1 MGNSSSSF
9 GGNHAALGGKTRRR
23 GRKGGRRGGR
33 MGGRRMGVRR
43 SMKMRGG
50 NADRAEDW
58 GLPSS
63 WNRRGGRSMKMRGG
77 AYGNGPI
84 VGPTNGQHNTSGNP
98 PNSNMPIRNPFPYG
112 TQGPSGPQLR
122 SGGSRRKRSRMTKK
136 GGSWG
141 CTDPFRM
148 NCY

>member
-23 GRKGGRRGGR
+23 GRRGGR
-33 MGGRRMGVRR
+33 KGR
-43 SMKMRGG
+43 
-50 NADRAEDW
+50 
-58 GLPSS
+58 
-63 WNRRGGRSMKMRGG
+63 RRGGRSMKMRGG

-98 PNSNMPIRNPFPYG
+98 PNGNMPIRQPFPYG
-112 TQGPSGPQLR
+112 NQGPSGPQPR

-141 CTDPFRM
+141 CTDPFR
-148 NCY
+148 NC

>member
-23 GRKGGRRGGR
+23 GRRGGR
-33 MGGRRMGVRR
+33 KGRR

-77 AYGNGPI
+77 ANSNGPI
-84 VGPTNGQHNTSGNP
+84 VGLPFGQHNTSGNP
-98 PNSNMPIRNPFPYG
+98 PNGNMPIRQPFPYG
-112 TQGPSGPQLR
+112 NQGPSGPQPR
-122 SGGSRRKRSRMTKK
+122 GGGSRRKRSRITKK
-136 GGSWG
+136 GGSMGMCTTFGMG
-141 CTDPFRM
+141 CPKY
-148 NCY
+148 N